1 MQNDINKMQKAEKL
15 KLPENRNPNVIEKN
29 MVWEAIGVGHQIDQ
43 GKMFRKEKYFDIEP
57 HHFYKQF

>member
-1 MQNDINKMQKAEKL
+1 MQKAEKL

-43 GKMFRKEKYFDIEP
+43 GKIFEKGKYFDIEP
-57 HHFYKQF
+57 HHFFYKQS